1 MDARY
6 PIGEFSWTGSQTA
19 AQRAAGIDD
28 IAAAPQNM
36 RKAVAGLSDAQ
47 LDTPYRD
54 GGWTIR
60 QVVHHVPDSHVN
72 LYIRLKF
79 AVTENEPTIKP
90 YDEGVWANLADA
102 KSGPIEPSLNL
113 LEGLHYR
120 LTLFLRSLSETDVQ
134 RKFTHPEIGVI
145 NIDRCIASYAWHS
158 KHHVAHITSL
168 RNRKGW

>member
-6 PIGEFSWTGSQTA
+6 PVGQFSWTGSQTS
-19 AQRAAGIDD
+19 AQRTAGIDE

-54 GGWTIR
+54 GGWTLR
-60 QVVHHVPDSHVN
+60 QVVHHVPDSHIN

-79 AVTENEPTIKP
+79 AMTENEPTIKP
-90 YDEGVWANLADA
+90 YDEAVWANLVDA
-102 KSGPIEPSLNL
+102 KAGPIEPSLNL
-113 LEGLHYR
+113 LEGLHDR
-120 LTLFLRSLSETDVQ
+120 LTQFLRSLSETDVM

-168 RNRKGW
+168 RDRKGW